1 MNLYYDNYDTP
12 LGKMEITA
20 DNQAVLSIHFVKK
33 TQKMKR
39 NAITNIAKTQ
49 MLQYFAG
56 DLKEFDMPMASQGT
70 DFQQQVWHALTSV
83 GYGNTCC
90 YSDIASKIK
99 NPKAVRAVGA
109 ANGKNPMTIVVPCHR
124 IIGRDGS
131 LTGYAGGMDKKA
143 WLLNHEA
150 NTLF

>member
-1 MNLYYDNYDTP
+1 MSLYYDNYDTP

-20 DNQAVLSIHFVKK
+20 DDQAVLSIHYVKK
-33 TQKMKR
+33 TKKTKS
-39 NAITNIAKTQ
+39 NPITNIAKIQ

-56 DLKEFDMPMASQGT
+56 ELEEFDMPMAPAGT
-70 DFQQQVWHALTSV
+70 DFQQQVWRALTSV
-83 GYGNTCC
+83 GYGDTCC
-90 YSDIASKIK
+90 YSDIADKIE